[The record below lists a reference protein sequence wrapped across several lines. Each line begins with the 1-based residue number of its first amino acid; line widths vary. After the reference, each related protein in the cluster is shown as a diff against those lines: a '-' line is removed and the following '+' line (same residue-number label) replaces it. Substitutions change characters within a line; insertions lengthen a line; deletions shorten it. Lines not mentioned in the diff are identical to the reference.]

1 MKTYKEY
8 ANYRKLPVDVPGLS
22 PDMCEALEEKITEFE
37 ENHLDSAIN
46 GGDGFVPRIQKKDIV
61 IASVINGIIL
71 IYYIWALV
79 S

>member
-22 PDMCEALEEKITEFE
+22 PDMCEALEAKITEFE
-37 ENHLDSAIN
+37 DNHLDSAIS
-46 GGDGFVPRIQKKDIV
+46 GGDGFVPRIQKKDIL